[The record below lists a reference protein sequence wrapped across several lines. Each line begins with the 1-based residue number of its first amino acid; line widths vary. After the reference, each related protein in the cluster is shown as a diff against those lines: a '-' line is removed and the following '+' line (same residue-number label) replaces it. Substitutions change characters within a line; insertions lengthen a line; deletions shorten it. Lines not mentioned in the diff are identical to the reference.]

1 MIFHLPSSL
10 IPLPPDRDLSQW
22 HPYLHLLEMVLL
34 HVEFTRVY
42 AIVIE
47 GEVLV
52 S

>member
-22 HPYLHLLEMVLL
+22 HLEMVLL
-34 HVEFTRVY
+34 HVVFDVVE